1 MTEISERG
9 VDHATAV
16 PASAWAFAWSFVA
29 GQVLELA
36 RRGAQSPDDWPLSM
50 LFGVALVTFFSHGVL
65 RARWVRFWLVVVLVA
80 VALVAELVAFVD
92 APTGWTAAALALSV
106 LQAVLLHRYTCS
118 TWFELQRA
126 RVPGAVS
133 LNPIL
138 LVAAL
143 VGALGGILGAEQSLT
158 PTQEMY
164 EDPFSDP
171 FTDPA
176 GDPFVGLE

>member
-16 PASAWAFAWSFVA
+16 PASVWVFAWSCVA
-29 GQVLELA
+29 VQVLELA

-50 LFGVALVTFFSHGVL
+50 LLGVALVTFFSHGVL
-65 RARWVRFWLVVVLVA
+65 RSRWVRFWLVVVLVA

-92 APTGWTAAALALSV
+92 TPSGWTAAALALSV
-106 LQAVLLHRYTCS
+106 VQAVLLHRYTRS
-118 TWFELQRA
+118 TWFEQQRA
-126 RVPGAVS
+126 RVPGGPS
-133 LNPIL
+133 LTPIL

-143 VGALGGILGAEQSLT
+143 VGALGGVLGAEESMA

-176 GDPFVGLE
+176 GDLGLD